1 MMSPVRTSLRLGRL
15 VLPAVIAL
23 VVGGAAASADVISPE
38 EDACRGKPAGTACDA
53 GGKAGHCEAST
64 CGRLDYSQGTPPRS
78 VEEPC
83 QVCVPGPAKG
93 SERAGAKGK
102 GCAVEGGQGAAG
114 SALLG
119 LALLAL
125 ARRRRR

>member
-1 MMSPVRTSLRLGRL
+1 MFA
-15 VLPAVIAL
+15 VLTL
-23 VVGGAAASADVISPE
+23 GGAGASADVISPE
-38 EDACRGKPAGTACDA
+38 EDSCRDQKAGASCRID
-53 GGKAGHCEAST
+53 GKAGTCQEST
-64 CGRLDYSQGTPPRS
+64 CGRLDYSQGTPPRG

-93 SERAGAKGK
+93 TERTGAKSK
-102 GCAVEGGQGAAG
+102 GCAVGSVEGAAG

>member
-1 MMSPVRTSLRLGRL
+1 MSLLL
-15 VLPAVIAL
+15 A
-23 VVGGAAASADVISPE
+23 VGGAAASADVISPE
-38 EDACRGKPAGTACDA
+38 EDSCRGKKAGTSCSID
-53 GGKAGHCEAST
+53 GKAGSCQEST

-78 VEEPC
+78 VSEPC

-93 SERAGAKGK
+93 TERTGAKSK
-102 GCAVEGGQGAAG
+102 GCAASGMEGAAG

>member
-1 MMSPVRTSLRLGRL
+1 MPRLL
-15 VLPAVIAL
+15 CCVLTL
-23 VVGGAAASADVISPE
+23 VVATAAAPVAPVAADVISPE
-38 EDACRGKPAGTACDA
+38 EGSCRGKAAGAACDVD
-53 GGKAGHCEAST
+53 GKAGHCQAST

-93 SERAGAKGK
+93 SERSGAKGK
-102 GCAVEGGQGAAG
+102 GCAVDGGQGAAG
-114 SALLG
+114 GALLG

-125 ARRRRR
+125 ARRRRS